1 MNTHQRQ
8 LAWWLYG
15 GLMLIFVALL
25 WWVAATDQAMSGSTE
40 ALVTAPVA
48 TTESLSELPEGTSRP
63 FRLRERLHRGSRLSL
78 RYALMPPQT

>member
-25 WWVAATDQAMSGSTE
+25 WWVAATDQAMSGSSE
-40 ALVTAPVA
+40 SLVTAPVA
-48 TTESLSELPEGTSRP
+48 ATESLSELPEGASLPQGATT
-63 FRLRERLHRGSRLSL
+63 LSP
-78 RYALMPPQT
+78 AGEASP